1 MKRALLLVSLL
12 LSSCGTLYYDERT
25 QAGFCFLCAWLDH
38 GLKTSKEKGPE
49 VPGLNSKSTQDF
61 RDPEKDQAP
70 KADAHKNLPV
80 KPER

>member
-1 MKRALLLVSLL
+1 MQRLALLLILL
-12 LSSCGTLYYDERT
+12 LGSCTHYYDERT
-25 QAGFCFLCAWLDH
+25 RGGFCLLCAWFDR
-38 GLKTSKEKGPE
+38 GVNVSKEKGPDE
-49 VPGLNSKSTQDF
+49 PGLNSKSTQDF

>member
-12 LSSCGTLYYDERT
+12 LSSCAALHYDEQTRVWVCVIC
-25 QAGFCFLCAWLDH
+25 AGFDH
-38 GLKTSKEKGPE
+38 GLKTGKEKSPDA
-49 VPGLNSKSTQDF
+49 PGLNSKSTQDF
-61 RDPEKDQAP
+61 RDPEKDQTP